1 MIGLDSNVLA
11 RYYIEDQTD
20 AEAQHQRLAARRL
33 IESGQSLMVCK
44 TVILELDWVMRG
56 YCGFAPAAAMSVLR
70 HLCELPHVT
79 IEDRS
84 TVEQALSNGDVG
96 LDFADALHHALDALA
111 RLAVR
116 QQQELA
122 QGGLAQCL
130 DAPAQPLRRELL
142 IERIRNRLGERQ

>member
-96 LDFADALHHALDALA
+96 LDFADALHHASYRSCTRIASFDDRTFA
-111 RLAVR
+111 RRAKKL
-116 QQQELA
+116 
-122 QGGLAQCL
+122 GLA
-130 DAPAQPLRRELL
+130 PTVTVPS
-142 IERIRNRLGERQ
+142 